1 MDLRLLLE
9 LIEPELEPCVLNR
22 SDRVSIESRTLPQE
36 LDELPCAETS
46 GLGDGVVGAGG
57 SASAS
62 PSDLAAFARA
72 AAMATYGHV
81 STWETGA
88 VTDMSYLFCAA
99 HERFGACSPA
109 AEAFNDDI
117 GAWDTS
123 RVTDVSY
130 MFAGSPTFNQDLG
143 AWAVDGVTDLRGM
156 FDGAAA
162 FDQDLGWC
170 VAGDA
175 AQDGAFAASAC
186 AAAACGTSKGTRLY
200 AKDCGGGDDGCGG
213 DLLVGDGHCGGDW
226 QCAGDLRC
234 GIGNCGDFRGGADW
248 DPSESGAHWDL
259 ADDCCYEPGVVHAAP
274 EALRVVCP
282 APPEKSEGRKDAD
295 DDHATAITAGVVL
308 GLVLLAFCASQRRR
322 LRKPEPPRAADPEA
336 GKAEPTHD
344 LQREN
349 DALRETIQ
357 RLHDDLAKA
366 TAGVGGVVVAL
377 EAGARTEASTDDLT
391 RENEAL
397 QATIQRLNDQLERA
411 TAPEGVEFLDV
422 GTNTDTGRPRGP
434 RARVR
439 RVEFEFRVGVGRG
452 DRLLQ
457 GRLRRAPG
465 GHHATLLAGLPRQD
479 DPGRDGSRP
488 RRRGR
493 RRPERVAADAAE
505 VGRTPAPPRIQKI
518 EEGPAPEAA
527 ERGKGTGSGTAGP
540 GPLLR
545 RRRHGTPGPHGRNVQ
560 P

>member
-1 MDLRLLLE
+1 MKTK
-9 LIEPELEPCVLNR
+9 VLCLT
-22 SDRVSIESRTLPQE
+22 V
-36 LDELPCAETS
+36 
-46 GLGDGVVGAGG
+46 
-57 SASAS
+57 ASAAADAGRRRLGE
-62 PSDLAAFARA
+62 PMDDTTIRTAVDLWLSNRA

-175 AQDGAFAASAC
+175 AQDGAFVESAC
-186 AAAACGTSKGTRLY
+186 AATACGTSKGTRLY
-200 AKDCGGGDDGCGG
+200 AKGCGGGDDGCGG

-234 GIGNCGDFRGGADW
+234 GIGNCGDFRDLSA
-248 DPSESGAHWDL
+248 SGAPWDL
-259 ADDCCYEPGVVHAAP
+259 DDDCCYEPGVVHAAP

-282 APPEKSEGRKDAD
+282 AAPPSSEGGKNNE

-322 LRKPEPPRAADPEA
+322 RRKPEPPTSPDPEA
-336 GKAEPTHD
+336 GKAEPARD
-344 LQREN
+344 LRREN
-349 DALRETIQ
+349 EELRETVR

-377 EAGARTEASTDDLT
+377 EAGARTDLQS
-391 RENEAL
+391 ENEEL
-397 QATIQRLNDQLERA
+397 QKTVQRLTDQLERA
-411 TAPEGVEFLDV
+411 TFPPEGVEFLDV
-422 GTNTDTGRPRGP
+422 GTNTDTGGL
-434 RARVR
+434 ADLALEFDASSLSSGSGSDAGTASSKAGSDVR
-439 RVEFEFRVGVGRG
+439 REDITRPSWPDYHGKMT
-452 DRLLQ
+452 
-457 GRLRRAPG
+457 PG
-465 GHHATLLAGLPRQD
+465 AMEAGL
-479 DPGRDGSRP
+479 
-488 RRRGR
+488 
-493 RRPERVAADAAE
+493 ADAGDADQN
-505 VGRTPAPPRIQKI
+505 GSPRTPPKSVEHQLLLEYKKLKKAQRQKRQN
-518 EEGPAPEAA
+518 EEKAPEAEPPDQA
-527 ERGKGTGSGTAGP
+527 LSYDDVVTG
-540 GPLLR
+540 R
-545 RRRHGTPGPHGRNVQ
+545 RDRTGETCNPS
-560 P
+560 

>member
-1 MDLRLLLE
+1 MKTK
-9 LIEPELEPCVLNR
+9 VLCLT
-22 SDRVSIESRTLPQE
+22 V
-36 LDELPCAETS
+36 
-46 GLGDGVVGAGG
+46 
-57 SASAS
+57 ASAAADAGRRRLGE
-62 PSDLAAFARA
+62 PMDDATIRTAVDLWLSNRA

-123 RVTDVSY
+123 SVTDVSY
-130 MFAGSPTFNQDLG
+130 MFAGSPNFNQDLG
-143 AWAVDGVTDLRGM
+143 AWSVDRVTDLRGM

-213 DLLVGDGHCGGDW
+213 DLLVGDGHYGGDW

-377 EAGARTEASTDDLT
+377 EAGARTEATTDDST

-422 GTNTDTGRPRGP
+422 GTNTDTGGL
-434 RARVR
+434 ADLALEFDASSLSSGSGSDAGTASSKAGSDVR
-439 RVEFEFRVGVGRG
+439 REDITRPYCPDYHGKMT
-452 DRLLQ
+452 
-457 GRLRRAPG
+457 PG
-465 GHHATLLAGLPRQD
+465 AMEAGL
-479 DPGRDGSRP
+479 
-488 RRRGR
+488 
-493 RRPERVAADAAE
+493 ADAGDADQN
-505 VGRTPAPPRIQKI
+505 GSPRTPPKSVEHQLLLEYKKLKKAQRQKRQN
-518 EEGPAPEAA
+518 EEKAPEAEPPDQA
-527 ERGKGTGSGTAGP
+527 LSYDDVVTG
-540 GPLLR
+540 R
-545 RRRHGTPGPHGRNVQ
+545 RDRTGETCNPS
-560 P
+560 

>member
-1 MDLRLLLE
+1 MKTK
-9 LIEPELEPCVLNR
+9 VLCLT
-22 SDRVSIESRTLPQE
+22 V
-36 LDELPCAETS
+36 
-46 GLGDGVVGAGG
+46 
-57 SASAS
+57 ASAAADAGRRRLGE
-62 PSDLAAFARA
+62 PMDDTTIRTAVDLWLSNRA

-175 AQDGAFAASAC
+175 AQDSAFVESAC
-186 AAAACGTSKGTRLY
+186 AATACGTSKGTRLY

-234 GIGNCGDFRGGADW
+234 GVGNCGDFRDL
-248 DPSESGAHWDL
+248 SESGAPWDL
-259 ADDCCYEPGVVHAAP
+259 DDDCCYEPGVAHATP

-282 APPEKSEGRKDAD
+282 AAPPSSEGGKGAG

-322 LRKPEPPRAADPEA
+322 RRKPAPPTSPDPEA
-336 GKAEPTHD
+336 GKAEPARD
-344 LQREN
+344 LRREN
-349 DALRETIQ
+349 EELRETVR

-377 EAGARTEASTDDLT
+377 EAGANGHDLA
-391 RENEAL
+391 RENEEL
-397 QATIQRLNDQLERA
+397 QKTVQRLTDQLERA
-411 TAPEGVEFLDV
+411 TFPPEGVEFLDV
-422 GTNTDTGRPRGP
+422 GTNTDTGGLADLALEFDASSLSSGSGSDAGTASSKRTAGSD
-434 RARVR
+434 VR
-439 RVEFEFRVGVGRG
+439 REDITRPAWPDYHGETT
-452 DRLLQ
+452 
-457 GRLRRAPG
+457 PG
-465 GHHATLLAGLPRQD
+465 AMEAGLADTKEDADETGSPRTPPKSVEHQLLMEYKKLKKAQRQKRQD
-479 DPGRDGSRP
+479 
-488 RRRGR
+488 
-493 RRPERVAADAAE
+493 AE
-505 VGRTPAPPRIQKI
+505 KAPDPAPPISSPQSYDDVVSGR
-518 EEGPAPEAA
+518 
-527 ERGKGTGSGTAGP
+527 RDRTGETCNPS
-540 GPLLR
+540 
-545 RRRHGTPGPHGRNVQ
+545 
-560 P
+560 

>member
-1 MDLRLLLE
+1 MKTK
-9 LIEPELEPCVLNR
+9 VLCLT
-22 SDRVSIESRTLPQE
+22 V
-36 LDELPCAETS
+36 
-46 GLGDGVVGAGG
+46 
-57 SASAS
+57 ASAAADAGRRRLGE
-62 PSDLAAFARA
+62 PMDDATIRTAVDLWLSNRA

-130 MFAGSPTFNQDLG
+130 MFAGSPAFNQDLG

-175 AQDGAFAASAC
+175 AQDSAFVESAC
-186 AAAACGTSKGTRLY
+186 AATACGTSKGTRLY
-200 AKDCGGGDDGCGG
+200 AKACGGGDDGCGG

-234 GIGNCGDFRGGADW
+234 GSGNCGDFRDLSA
-248 DPSESGAHWDL
+248 SGAPWDL
-259 ADDCCYEPGVVHAAP
+259 DDNCCYEPGVVHAAP

-282 APPEKSEGRKDAD
+282 AAPPSSEGGKGAG

-322 LRKPEPPRAADPEA
+322 RRKPEPPTSPDPEE
-336 GKAEPTHD
+336 GKSEPARD
-344 LQREN
+344 LRREN
-349 DALRETIQ
+349 EELRETVR

-377 EAGARTEASTDDLT
+377 EAGARTECTLDALT
-391 RENEAL
+391 RENEDL
-397 QATIQRLNDQLERA
+397 QKTIQRLTDQLERA
-411 TAPEGVEFLDV
+411 NHMEGVEFLDV
-422 GTNTDTGRPRGP
+422 GTNTDTGGLADLALDFDASSLSSGSGSDAGTASSKRTAGSD
-434 RARVR
+434 VR
-439 RVEFEFRVGVGRG
+439 REDITRPSWPDYHGEMTP
-452 DRLLQ
+452 
-457 GRLRRAPG
+457 A
-465 GHHATLLAGLPRQD
+465 AMEAGLADTKEDETGSPRTPPKSVEHQLLMEYKKLKKAQRQKRQD
-479 DPGRDGSRP
+479 
-488 RRRGR
+488 
-493 RRPERVAADAAE
+493 AE
-505 VGRTPAPPRIQKI
+505 KAPDPAPPISSPQSYDDVV
-518 EEGPAPEAA
+518 
-527 ERGKGTGSGTAGP
+527 TG
-540 GPLLR
+540 R
-545 RRRHGTPGPHGRNVQ
+545 RDRTGETCNPS
-560 P
+560 